1 MRILIAA
8 AAAITLAA
16 CSSSAPA
23 APKQNAQIPP
33 PDFEIHQVV
42 GPAQLDYPEGNFD
55 MKFRLDI
62 GNRADV
68 PITLSRVE
76 LVTVNPAG
84 GAYSLYRRAYYLH
97 NVIDAH
103 QMAAVDL
110 WVKAYSVGQSRRTN
124 EPVTIRGTLYF
135 ESPNGN
141 LRHVFV
147 KELSQYGE

>member
-1 MRILIAA
+1 MRILMA
-8 AAAITLAA
+8 AAAIALAA
-16 CSSSAPA
+16 CSSSTPA
-23 APKQNAQIPP
+23 MPEQNAKIPL

-42 GPAQLDYPEGNFD
+42 GPAQLNYPVGDFD

-76 LVTVNPAG
+76 LVTVNPPG
-84 GAYSLYRRAYYLH
+84 GAYSLDRRAYYFH

-103 QMAAVDL
+103 QIAPIEFWA
-110 WVKAYSVGQSRRTN
+110 KASSVGQSRRTN

-135 ESPNGN
+135 DSPSGSF
-141 LRHVFV
+141 RHVFV